1 MKNYINPSYT
11 FTPGASGVGT
21 VDTNIANFDIK
32 MLVGIINITR
42 EAVIY
47 WPSLTGRGYTNVAG
61 DVITLEY
68 STVGHNSGDLL
79 QFVYDST
86 ADYPVFSRDTVT
98 NTGIGA
104 PADSAAS
111 SDTGTFGIIAF
122 IKRSMQ
128 NWTTLLGRVPVSV
141 GGRVPVDGSGV
152 TQPVSGPLTDAQL
165 RATSVPVSGPLTDA
179 QLRATVV
186 PVSVSNFP
194 GTQAVS
200 GPLTDSQLRATAVP
214 VSGPLTDA
222 QLRAS
227 AVPVSGP
234 LTNAQL
240 SVSEVAE
247 TLRQIQME
255 VEVLKNS
262 IGQSRVDSGGRL
274 RILLDSISA
283 SLTLATV
290 TTVGTVTNQ
299 AQIGGVSAI
308 DQVPSLR
315 RQAAD
320 SLLMKINIT

>member
-32 MLVGIINITR
+32 FLVGIINITR
-42 EAVIY
+42 ETVIY

-86 ADYPVFSRDTVT
+86 EDYPVFSRDTIT
-98 NTGIGA
+98 NTAVGA

-122 IKRSMQ
+122 IKRAMQ
-128 NWTTLLGRVPVSV
+128 NWTTLLGRVPASV

-152 TQPVSGPLTDAQL
+152 TQPVSGSVSVSNFP
-165 RATSVPVSGPLTDA
+165 ATQPVSGPLTSA
-179 QLRATVV
+179 EL
-186 PVSVSNFP
+186 
-194 GTQAVS
+194 
-200 GPLTDSQLRATAVP
+200 
-214 VSGPLTDA
+214 
-222 QLRAS
+222 AS
-227 AVPVSGP
+227 
-234 LTNAQL
+234 
-240 SVSEVAE
+240 SEVVEA
-247 TLRQIQME
+247 LRQIQME

-299 AQIGGVSAI
+299 VQIGGVSAI

-320 SLLMKINIT
+320 SLLTKINIT

>member
-32 MLVGIINITR
+32 FLVGIINITR
-42 EAVIY
+42 ETVIY

-68 STVGHNSGDLL
+68 STAGHNSGDLL

-122 IKRSMQ
+122 IKRAMQ
-128 NWTTLLGRVPVSV
+128 NWTTLLSRVPASV

-152 TQPVSGPLTDAQL
+152 TQPVSGSVSVSNFP
-165 RATSVPVSGPLTDA
+165 ATQPVSGSVSVSNFPASQPVSGPLTSA
-179 QLRATVV
+179 EL
-186 PVSVSNFP
+186 
-194 GTQAVS
+194 
-200 GPLTDSQLRATAVP
+200 
-214 VSGPLTDA
+214 
-222 QLRAS
+222 AS
-227 AVPVSGP
+227 
-234 LTNAQL
+234 
-240 SVSEVAE
+240 SEVVEA
-247 TLRQIQME
+247 LRQIQME

-290 TTVGTVTNQ
+290 TTVGTVTTLSNQ
-299 AQIGGVSAI
+299 SQIGGVNAN

-320 SLLMKINIT
+320 SLLTKINIT